1 MQNLS
6 ESIIVDPNCAGRHM
20 IKTLMQVGAGAMK
33 NLHILLKKG
42 HNIHCIVFYLHK
54 HLSSWLLGL
63 KYLHL
68 RTNLS
73 VIVLKILTKLPPVL
87 SSRFTTSNVINHHSF
102 AFLNVISHILLI
114 PIFSGLWKFVQD
126 SYVIPITI
134 KLLSTVKII
143 KTVFI
148 HSYINIGIHVI

>member
-102 AFLNVISHILLI
+102 AFLNVHFPYSSDSHI
-114 PIFSGLWKFVQD
+114 FGLMEICLGQLRHP
-126 SYVIPITI
+126 Y
-134 KLLSTVKII
+134 
-143 KTVFI
+143 
-148 HSYINIGIHVI
+148 NN